1 MHKPQV
7 LIMTTDPRLAD
18 VLCTQ
23 AALCRLQAVAVTE
36 PERLPAQVPD
46 HVRVLVLDLDER
58 QSVRVPGQV
67 RVLGLCR
74 DPEALPLRTRR
85 AASIVFRR
93 PFSMADFRRE
103 LTFAAAA
110 DREESKQ
117 DLTDPGG
124 LTNRTVTLL
133 PNQRSAMVDGEQ
145 ISLSQKEYDLLALLI
160 SCGDKGASTEQID
173 LCVGAGNTNQGQVYV
188 CHLRKKLER
197 TPGVRRI
204 QTVRGWGYRLI

>member
-1 MHKPQV
+1 MHEPQV

-23 AALCRLQAVAVTE
+23 AALCGLQATAVTE
-36 PERLPAQVPD
+36 PSELPAQMPVQT
-46 HVRVLVLDLDER
+46 RVLVLDLDER
-58 QSVRVPGQV
+58 QGISVPGQV

-85 AASIVFRR
+85 MASIIFRR

-103 LTFAAAA
+103 LSFAAASCEQRA
-110 DREESKQ
+110 Q
-117 DLTDPGG
+117 QPTTDQ
-124 LTNRTVTLL
+124 VTTDAAVKLL
-133 PNQRSAMVDGEQ
+133 PDSRAALVDGEQ
-145 ISLSQKEYDLLALLI
+145 IPLSQKEYDLLSLLI
-160 SCGDKGASTEQID
+160 SCGEAGASTEQID

>member
-1 MHKPQV
+1 MHEPQV

-18 VLCTQ
+18 VLCAQ
-23 AALCRLQAVAVTE
+23 AALCGLYAAAITD
-36 PERLPAQVPD
+36 PEKIPTRVPD
-46 HVRVLVLDLDER
+46 HARVLVLDLDER
-58 QSVRVPGQV
+58 QSVSVPGQV

-85 AASIVFRR
+85 AASIIFRR

-103 LTFAAAA
+103 LTFAAASC
-110 DREESKQ
+110 EERMQ
-117 DLTDPGG
+117 QPMTDQVA
-124 LTNRTVTLL
+124 TDTAVKLL
-133 PNQRSAMVDGEQ
+133 PSSRSVLVDGEQ
-145 ISLSQKEYDLLALLI
+145 IPLSQKEYDLLSLLI
-160 SCGDKGASTEQID
+160 SCGERGASTEQID

-204 QTVRGWGYRLI
+204 QTVRGWGYRLL

>member
-1 MHKPQV
+1 MHKPQA
-7 LIMTTDPRLAD
+7 LIITADPRLAD
-18 VLCTQ
+18 VLCAQ
-23 AALCRLQAVAVTE
+23 AALCGLESVAAAD
-36 PERLPAQVPD
+36 PAALPAQTLETAC
-46 HVRVLVLDLDER
+46 VLVLDLDEKPGV
-58 QSVRVPGQV
+58 SIPGQA

-103 LTFAAAA
+103 LTFAATACTENVQVNA
-110 DREESKQ
+110 QPPEPPD
-117 DLTDPGG
+117 GG
-124 LTNRTVTLL
+124 VKLL
-133 PNQRSAMVDGEQ
+133 PSSRSALVDGDH
-145 ISLSQKEYDLLALLI
+145 IPLSQKEYDLLALLI
-160 SCGDKGASTEQID
+160 SCGDAGASTEQID
-173 LCVGAGNTNQGQVYV
+173 KCVGKGDTNQGQVYI